1 VHRHCA
7 TGKFSVNMR
16 RTLLF
21 LLFAA
26 STGLCAAQG
35 PPDPPAVAAADGYG
49 GVVAALEPFIQRELT
64 GKGIPGLSIALV
76 DDQRVVWARG
86 FGIANPKD
94 SSQATAATIYRVGSV
109 SKLFTDIGVMR
120 LVDRGLL
127 DLDAPVSRYLPDF
140 APHDPFKGPPPVTLR
155 ELMSHRAGLPLEPPV
170 GSYVDSTAPTLA
182 ATVASINEAALVYK
196 PGSHTKYSN
205 AGVATAGYT
214 IERTQGMPFG
224 QWMEQQVLQPL
235 GLRHS
240 GFTLTP
246 DMVPLL
252 AAGTMWT
259 YEGRR
264 FPAPTFPL
272 GEAPA
277 IGMYSSVMDLSR
289 FLSALFAWGR
299 GPRGPEISPPSLA
312 EMWRP
317 QYDTTVDGVR
327 YGLGFAIS
335 SLDDHR
341 RIGHSGSV
349 YGFATDVA
357 ALPEDRFGVVVIC
370 TLDGT
375 GPVATRIADTA
386 LRLMLAHRDAK
397 PLETPP
403 ALADVP
409 AATAARL
416 AGWYHAGTR
425 GIYLEDQEGVLYARS
440 ARGGQRLELRAT
452 DHDTLI
458 TDDRLGFGDRV
469 MPLGFALVVDRDT
482 LWRAEV
488 PQPGSVSPRWTG
500 LIGEYGWD
508 YNSLN
513 ILERGGRL
521 MALVD
526 WFQEYPLTEV
536 GPDQYAFPDWGLYDG
551 EHVAFIREP
560 NGRATTAV
568 VGGVGYDRRA
578 LGPEDA
584 AAQFHITPVRP
595 IDELKREALA
605 ATPPAESGAFLATDL
620 VDVTS
625 LDSTIKL
632 DIRYAT
638 SNNFLGV
645 PVYTE
650 AKAYLQRPVAE
661 ALVRVNHALR
671 RQGYGVLIHDAYR
684 PWHVTKL
691 FWDATPV
698 DQHVFVAD
706 PAQGSNHN
714 RGTAVDL
721 TVFDTTSGKEVQMT
735 GGYDEMSDRSY
746 AFYPGGTSGE
756 RWRRDFLRRL
766 MELQGFTVYE
776 AEWWHFDWRDA
787 KKYRISNVD
796 FDHIVTAKK

>member
-1 VHRHCA
+1 MRPKRRA
-7 TGKFSVNMR
+7 T
-16 RTLLF
+16 LF
-21 LLFAA
+21 LLFFAA
-26 STGLCAAQG
+26 SSVVAAQG
-35 PPDPPAVAAADGYG
+35 PPDPPTVPAADGYG
-49 GVVAALEPFIQRELT
+49 AVVAALEPFIQRQLT
-64 GKGIPGLSIALV
+64 DKDIPALSIALV
-76 DDQRVVWARG
+76 DDQRIVWARG
-86 FGIANPKD
+86 FGVANPKD
-94 SSQATAATIYRVGSV
+94 SVPATAATIYRVGSV

-120 LVDRGLL
+120 LVERGLL
-127 DLDAPVSRYLPDF
+127 DLDAPITRYLPDF
-140 APHDPFKGPPPVTLR
+140 APHNPFKGPPPVTLR
-155 ELMSHRAGLPLEPPV
+155 ELMAHRAGLPLEAPV
-170 GSYVDSTAPTLA
+170 GSYVDSTGPTLA
-182 ATVASINEAALVYK
+182 ATVASLNEAAIVYR

-205 AGVATAGYT
+205 AGAATAGYI
-214 IERTQGMPFG
+214 IERTQGIPFA
-224 QWMEQQVLQPL
+224 QWMEQQVLGPL

-240 GFTLTP
+240 SFMPTP
-246 DMVPLL
+246 DMTSEL

-264 FPAPTFPL
+264 FPAPTFPI
-272 GEAPA
+272 GESPA
-277 IGMYSSVMDLSR
+277 IGLYSSVTDLSR
-289 FLSALFAWGR
+289 FLSALFTWGR
-299 GPRGPEISPPSLA
+299 GPHGPAIAPSSLA

-335 SLDDHR
+335 SLDGHR
-341 RIGHSGSV
+341 RIGHSGAV
-349 YGFATDVA
+349 YGFATDLA
-357 ALPEDRFGVVVIC
+357 ALPEDRLGVVVIC

-386 LRLMLAHRDAK
+386 LRLMLAHRDEK
-397 PLETPP
+397 PLETP
-403 ALADVP
+403 AELAAVP
-409 AATAARL
+409 SQTAARL
-416 AGWYHAGTR
+416 EGWYHAGTR
-425 GIYLEDQEGVLYARS
+425 GVYLEDQEGVLYARS

-452 DHDTLI
+452 AHDTLI

-469 MPLGFALVVDRDT
+469 LPLGFALIVDRDT

-488 PQPGSVSPRWTG
+488 PQPGPVNPRWTG

-508 YNSLN
+508 YNSV
-513 ILERGGRL
+513 IVLERGGRL

-536 GPDQYAFPDWGLYDG
+536 GPDTYAFPDWGLYDG
-551 EHVAFIREP
+551 EHVAFIRDP
-560 NGRATTAV
+560 GGRATTAV
-568 VGGVGYDRRA
+568 AGGVSYDRRA
-578 LGPEDA
+578 LGPEDGA
-584 AAQFHITPVRP
+584 PFRITPVAP
-595 IDELKREALA
+595 IDQLRREALA
-605 ATPPAESGAFLATDL
+605 ATPPAESGSFLPTDL

-650 AKAYLQRPVAE
+650 AKAYLQRPAAE
-661 ALVRVNHALR
+661 ALVRVNRALR
-671 RQGYGVLIHDAYR
+671 RQGYGLLIHDAYR

-691 FWDATPV
+691 FWDATPP

-706 PAQGSNHN
+706 PSVGSNHN

-721 TVFDTTSGKEVQMT
+721 TLFDTTSGKAVQMT
-735 GGYDEMSDRSY
+735 GEYDEMSDRSY
-746 AFYPGGTSGE
+746 AFYPGGTSIE

-766 MELQGFTVYE
+766 MDLEGYTVYQ

-796 FDHIVTAKK
+796 FDHVVTAKK

>member
-1 VHRHCA
+1 MQP
-7 TGKFSVNMR
+7 MR
-16 RTLLF
+16 RATLSLLF
-21 LLFAA
+21 SAA
-26 STGLCAAQG
+26 SSVCAAQG
-35 PPDPPAVAAADGYG
+35 PPDPPTVPAADGYG
-49 GVVAALEPFIQRELT
+49 AVVAALEPFIQRQLAE
-64 GKGIPGLSIALV
+64 KDIPALSIALV
-76 DDQRVVWARG
+76 DDQRIVWARG
-86 FGIANPKD
+86 FGIANPRD
-94 SSQATAATIYRVGSV
+94 SALATAATIYRVGSV

-120 LVDRGLL
+120 LVERGLL
-127 DLDAPVSRYLPDF
+127 DLDAPITRYLPDF
-140 APHDPFKGPPPVTLR
+140 APHNPFKGPPPVTLR
-155 ELMSHRAGLPLEPPV
+155 ELMAHRSGMPLEAPV

-182 ATVASINEAALVYK
+182 ATVASLNEAAIAYR

-205 AGVATAGYT
+205 AGAATAGYI
-214 IERTQGMPFG
+214 IERTQGVPFE
-224 QWMEQQVLQPL
+224 QWMEQQVLVPL

-240 GFTLTP
+240 SFTLTP
-246 DMVPLL
+246 DMAADL

-264 FPAPTFPL
+264 FPAPTFPI
-272 GEAPA
+272 GESPA
-277 IGMYSSVMDLSR
+277 IGLYSSVTDLSR
-289 FLSALFAWGR
+289 FLSALFTWGR
-299 GPRGPEISPPSLA
+299 GPHGPAIAPSSLA

-335 SLDDHR
+335 SLDGHR
-341 RIGHSGSV
+341 RIGHSGAV
-349 YGFATDVA
+349 YGFATDLA
-357 ALPEDRFGVVVIC
+357 ALPEDRLGVVVIC

-386 LRLMLAHRDAK
+386 LRLMLAHRDDK
-397 PLETPP
+397 PIVTPVELV
-403 ALADVP
+403 AVP
-409 AATAARL
+409 SQTAARL
-416 AGWYHAGTR
+416 EGWYHAGTR
-425 GIYLEDQEGVLYARS
+425 GVYLEDQEGVLYARS

-452 DHDTLI
+452 AHDTLI

-469 MPLGFALVVDRDT
+469 LPLGFALIVDTDT

-488 PQPGSVSPRWTG
+488 PQPGPVNGRWTG

-508 YNSLN
+508 YNSL
-513 ILERGGRL
+513 IVLERGGRL

-536 GPDQYAFPDWGLYDG
+536 GPDTYAFPDWGLYDG
-551 EHVAFIREP
+551 EHVAFIRDP
-560 NGRATTAV
+560 SGRATTAV
-568 VGGVGYDRRA
+568 AGGVSYDRRA
-578 LGPEDA
+578 LGPEDGS
-584 AAQFHITPVRP
+584 QFHITPVAP
-595 IDELKREALA
+595 IDQLRAEALA
-605 ATPPAESGAFLATDL
+605 ATPPAESGSFLPTDL
-620 VDVTS
+620 VDITS

-650 AKAYLQRPVAE
+650 AKAFLQRPAAE
-661 ALVRVNHALR
+661 ALVRVNRALR
-671 RQGYGVLIHDAYR
+671 RQGYGLLIHDAYR

-691 FWDATPV
+691 FWDATPP
-698 DQHVFVAD
+698 DQHMFVAD
-706 PAQGSNHN
+706 PSTGSNHN

-721 TVFDTTSGKEVQMT
+721 TLYDTTSGKEVQMT

-746 AFYPGGTSGE
+746 AFYPGGTSIE

-766 MELQGFTVYE
+766 MELEGYTVYE

-796 FDHIVTAKK
+796 FDHVVTAKK